1 MNKLEEIMRALGY
14 DKVSHFAKFL
24 GKDAG
29 SVNKYVKN
37 KRNIGGG
44 FIFDL
49 KAKIPALNSLIDHR
63 KKLTYKLTARQND
76 FPAPGRCS
84 LVFDFERFFIHVTM

>member
-1 MNKLEEIMRALGY
+1 MRALGY

-49 KAKIPALNSLIDHR
+49 KAKIPALNIEYFSKENEPMFIEEVQCKDHR
-63 KKLTYKLTARQND
+63 AALCEIYQHGIYGINGSGEVVKK
-76 FPAPGRCS
+76 P
-84 LVFDFERFFIHVTM
+84 

>member
-49 KAKIPALNSLIDHR
+49 KAKIPALNIEYFS
-63 KKLTYKLTARQND
+63 KENE
-76 FPAPGRCS
+76 PM
-84 LVFDFERFFIHVTM
+84 FIEEVRTLPSGIISQPEPLSGGG